1 MDFYKDIQ
9 ARTGGE
15 VYIGVVGPVRSGKST
30 FIKRFMDTAV
40 LPNIADEALRERTR
54 DELPQSSAGKTIMT
68 TEPKFVPEQGI
79 TVELGDSAELKV
91 RLIDC
96 VGFIMPSAIG
106 YIEENEPR
114 MVRTP
119 WFEEPIPFNMAAE
132 IGTQKVITEHS
143 TLGVVIT
150 SDGSIT
156 DIPREEYREA
166 EERVIDE
173 LQKAGKPYV
182 MILNTVYPD
191 EAASRQL
198 ASDLSDIYGVPV
210 LPLNCLDL
218 TEDKIKEIL
227 GSILYMFPVNEV
239 SFAIPDWVLS
249 LENDNWL
256 KSAIISSIK
265 SNFDICKVHEIKA
278 MVERIASCQYIS
290 ALKLERLDLGAG
302 CCEVSMSLKPDLF
315 YQILGERT
323 GMTVKGESDL
333 YNMLVNMNNMEKQFS
348 KIRDAWDQVNTYG
361 YGIVMPGIDELSLEE
376 PKIIKQ
382 NGKYGVKLRATAPS
396 IHMMKTNICTEITPI
411 VGSEAQSEEIIAYL
425 MNEFE
430 GDPVKIWDSNIFG
443 KSLNELVNEGLH
455 NKLAKMPDDA
465 RNKVRETIERVINDG
480 CSGLICIIL

>member
-30 FIKRFMDTAV
+30 FIKRFMDTAI
-40 LPNIADEALRERTR
+40 LPNITDEGLRERTR
-54 DELPQSSAGKTIMT
+54 DELPQSSAGRTIMT

-119 WFEEPIPFNMAAE
+119 WFDEPIPFNMAAE

-143 TLGVVIT
+143 TIGVVVT

-156 DIPREEYREA
+156 DIPREEYQEA

-173 LQKAGKPYV
+173 LRQAGKPYV
-182 MILNTVYPD
+182 IILNTLHPEEDRVKLLS
-191 EAASRQL
+191 A
-198 ASDLSDIYGVPV
+198 DLSDVYGVPV
-210 LPLNCLDL
+210 LPLNCLDI
-218 TEDKIKEIL
+218 TEEKIKEII

-239 SFAIPDWVLS
+239 SINIPDWVLS

-256 KSAIISSIK
+256 KSSIITSVRNNFSIQK
-265 SNFDICKVHEIKA
+265 MHEIKP
-278 MVERIASCQYIS
+278 MLKRIGTCPYI
-290 ALKLERLDLGAG
+290 AELKVERLDLGTGSCYANMIL
-302 CCEVSMSLKPDLF
+302 EPDLF

-333 YNMLVNMNNMEKQFS
+333 YNMLLNMNAMEKQFS
-348 KIRDAWDQVNTYG
+348 KIRDAWNQVNSVG
-361 YGIVMPGIDELSLEE
+361 YGIVMPDIDELSLEE

-411 VGSEAQSEEIIAYL
+411 VGTEAQSEEIIAYL

>member
-9 ARTGGE
+9 ARTGSE

-40 LPNIADEALRERTR
+40 LPNIADDALRERTR

-79 TVELGDSAELKV
+79 TVELGNAAELKV

-119 WFEEPIPFNMAAE
+119 WFDEPIPFNMAAE
-132 IGTQKVITEHS
+132 IGTQKVISEHS
-143 TLGVVIT
+143 SIGIVIT

-156 DIPREEYREA
+156 DIAREEYQEA

-173 LQKAGKPYV
+173 LQKTGKPYV
-182 MILNTVYPD
+182 VIMNTLYPD
-191 EAASRQL
+191 DAASKQM
-198 ASDLSDIYGVPV
+198 ASELSEVYGVPV
-210 LPLNCLDL
+210 MPLNCLDL

-227 GSILYMFPVNEV
+227 GSILYMFPINEV
-239 SFAIPDWVLS
+239 SINIPDWVLS

-256 KSAIISSIK
+256 KSDIISTIK
-265 SNFDICKVHEIKA
+265 ENYHISKVHEINK
-278 MVERIASCQYIS
+278 MVEGVGLCRHIS
-290 ALKLERLDLGAG
+290 DVKTDRLDLGTG
-302 CCEVSMSLKPDLF
+302 CCEVTVTLKQDLF
-315 YQILGERT
+315 YRILGERT
-323 GMTVKGESDL
+323 GMTVKSESDL
-333 YNMLVNMNNMEKQFS
+333 YNMLVNMNTMEKQFS
-348 KIRDAWDQVNTYG
+348 KIRDAWDQVNAYG

-411 VGSEAQSEEIIAYL
+411 VGTEAQSEEIIAYL

-455 NKLAKMPDDA
+455 NKLAKMPEDA

>member
-1 MDFYKDIQ
+1 MDYYKDIES
-9 ARTGGE
+9 RTGGE

-30 FIKRFMDTAV
+30 FIKRFMDAV
-40 LPNIADEALRERTR
+40 VIPNIDDESLRERTR

-79 TVELGDSAELKV
+79 AIEVGDSAQLKV

-119 WFEEPIPFNMAAE
+119 WFDEPIPFNMAAE

-143 TLGVVIT
+143 TIGIVIT

-156 DIPREEYREA
+156 DIPRDEYREA
-166 EERVIDE
+166 EERVLEE
-173 LQKAGKPYV
+173 LNGAGKPYII
-182 MILNTVYPD
+182 ILNCVHPED
-191 EAASRQL
+191 ASSQQM
-198 ASDLSDIYGVPV
+198 ASEMSHKYGVPV
-210 LPLNCLDL
+210 LPLNCIDL
-218 TEDKIKEIL
+218 SEETIKKIIS
-227 GSILYMFPVNEV
+227 SILYMFPVNEV
-239 SFAIPDWVLS
+239 SFNIPEWVLS

-256 KSAIISSIK
+256 KTSLISAIKNNYAIERVCEISGMIEK
-265 SNFDICKVHEIKA
+265 IMPCPY
-278 MVERIASCQYIS
+278 IAGITT
-290 ALKLERLDLGAG
+290 KRLDLGTG
-302 CCEVSMSLKPDLF
+302 CCEVNVQLESDLF
-315 YQILGERT
+315 YQILGEKT
-323 GMTVKGESDL
+323 GVTVKDESDL
-333 YNMLVNMNNMEKQFS
+333 YNMLVHMNTMDKQFS
-348 KIRDAWDQVNTYG
+348 KIRDAWNDVNSFG

-411 VGSEAQSEEIIAYL
+411 VGTEAQSEEIIAYL

-430 GDPVKIWDSNIFG
+430 GDPVKIWESNIFG